1 MAEARKDIAPAGW
14 QITAITLSCD
24 RVSDY
29 VTLMVKR
36 DWSCECAWRNR
47 HNIVALQNPKR
58 KFSRDIKAR
67 IAKCQ
72 WPDCKYVLEYRDKLI
87 AEETA
92 ISK

>member
-1 MAEARKDIAPAGW
+1 MAEARTDIAPAGW

-36 DWSCECAWRNR
+36 DWSCECAWSNK
-47 HNIVALQNPKR
+47 HKIVALQNPKR

-67 IAKCQ
+67 VAKCQ

-92 ISK
+92 INK